1 MIARSANASRMVT
14 KAIAAVALLML
25 PLATLGATPSA
36 SFEAGSVHVDRYGS
50 GAPALVLIPGLTDSG
65 AVWDTTVARYQAT
78 HTIYVLTLPG
88 FGGRSPIKAPMLDT
102 VVRDVAAFLPSAN
115 KPVLIGH
122 SLGGFLAIRLAE
134 EHSDL
139 IRGAIAIDG
148 LPVFAGLDKMTPER
162 RAGIAE
168 QIASRIGSQTQAE
181 FEQSEAQQISFMTK
195 PSNVQIATSFSK
207 GANIAATGTYMSEL
221 MAADLRP
228 DLSKVSVPLLE
239 IGPFDS
245 TLDPNNPFTPMPTLQ
260 QKQAYYAS
268 LFTNDPT
275 AKVVIID
282 DSRHFIMLD
291 QPEKLFT
298 AIDAFLAALP
308 S

>member
-1 MIARSANASRMVT
+1 MLN
-14 KAIAAVALLML
+14 KALAAMALLSL
-25 PLATLGATPSA
+25 PLTTLGATPSS
-36 SFEAGSVHVDRYGS
+36 SFEAGSVHVDKYGS
-50 GAPALVLIPGLTDSG
+50 GSPALVLIPGLTDSA

-78 HTIYVLTLPG
+78 HAIYVLTLPG
-88 FGGRSPIKAPMLDT
+88 FGGRAPVKAPMLDT
-102 VVRDVAAFLPSAN
+102 VARDIAAFLPSAD

-134 EHSDL
+134 EHSDS

-148 LPVFAGLDKMTPER
+148 LPVFAGFDKLPPER
-162 RAGIAE
+162 RAAIAS
-168 QIASRIGSQTQAE
+168 QIAGRIANQTPAE

-195 PSNVQIATSFSK
+195 PANVQAAESYSK

-239 IGPFDS
+239 IGPFDA

-275 AKVVIID
+275 AKVVIVD

-291 QPEKLFT
+291 QPEKLFA
-298 AIDAFLAALP
+298 AIDAFLASLP
-308 S
+308 NVT